1 MAYKIIVPKAG
12 TANKEGTESR
22 LYTLDEVVE
31 TTAQWQKD
39 LMEVFVANGWA
50 VETKVESTANVE
62 QATPV
67 KTTKKTRRKKTTK

>member
-12 TANKEGTESR
+12 TANEEGTESK

-39 LMEVFVANGWA
+39 LMEVFLYLFFGIYCSKIFFFFQINIFDNHRFLWISV
-50 VETKVESTANVE
+50 VYF
-62 QATPV
+62 
-67 KTTKKTRRKKTTK
+67 